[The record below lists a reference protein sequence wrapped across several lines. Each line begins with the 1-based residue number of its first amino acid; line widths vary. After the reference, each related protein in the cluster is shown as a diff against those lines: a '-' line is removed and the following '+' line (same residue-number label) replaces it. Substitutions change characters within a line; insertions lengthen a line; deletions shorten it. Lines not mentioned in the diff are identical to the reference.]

1 MGVEVGQRVSIPS
14 KDVGNGTVAF
24 VGETAFAKGVW
35 IGIVLDEQKGKN
47 NGTIQETTYFTCE
60 EKYGMFVR
68 EQLVAPPSETVTAK
82 PPSRPASRISMMADK
97 RKSLA
102 PKAATPKV
110 SRDPSLDKIK
120 PAKTATSSPPKAASP
135 PKETVAKPPSPVK
148 ETEALQKSAPVQT
161 LQEIS
166 DQQGIIAALRKENTE
181 LQASVKDWKDKTDI
195 LVAKRRQDREAL
207 KDAERNR
214 IQLQSF
220 EEFKVRI
227 MEQNKEKLR
236 ELDAARKTREEL
248 QAEFDQFRDDMAD
261 SSETIEMLTLDKEMA
276 EEAAEIARSEV
287 EEIKIR
293 LEEAETD
300 LEILRAEA
308 ESANETVSGDGEGV
322 TPLQLRIK
330 DDEIQRLKDAIVKF
344 RDLNAE
350 EKQAAARALKQ
361 SKSDQEELAL
371 AKKLQQKFEDA
382 NKELQDELI
391 ELKEQVDL
399 ALGSE
404 EMVENLTIRVL
415 DLEEKLQEEKERA
428 DDLDELH
435 ELDAE
440 MGEVAREKELE
451 LREENDMINS
461 RLRDVTRKLEAE
473 IAHASDLQE
482 TIKKFR
488 HAVTIQKDEIEQ
500 YKEQSS
506 RGEGDGQAETSYSEA
521 TAAVLTERVLERRHH
536 STQVELDLRKLE
548 SDLLA
553 AHVSMLQMFL
563 PHAFKT
569 RGGDADG
576 VKIELLIRRLSAKA
590 RIIQTEV
597 MDKYDLESST
607 GDPAQTET
615 DIWAAELVDILETF
629 RGYTETF
636 TGILQDCSIETWK
649 RVATLYHEMVPHE
662 AVLDYFIDLV
672 RRDALDETISLLNLQ
687 KSLGFIAHVHG
698 VHFAREQ
705 DDAAGFI
712 LRLSRKGLTLS
723 NRLGVTTARL
733 QNLVLPG
740 QELSDPAK
748 LLTDIIARL
757 PSLRQTFR
765 RIQRLSPDERHGDMD
780 QEQRS
785 SAREAI
791 HQISII
797 SEFLQYWANTTHS
810 QAINLEQKH
819 LPEKQLHD
827 ASIQACNKVYGPGN
841 EGLASVKGSIQSS
854 FQCIAKINTRLQ
866 EGDFHVN
873 KALEAIEPAVKR
885 RAAEISVQSPEEL
898 QLHMEDKDT
907 VIKELKQALRIK
919 SDETEQLQLKADMF
933 ESRSSR
939 ANMKSEEA
947 SRKLDNELKETKELL
962 AKKEKEYEKTCETYR
977 AELIS
982 IKDEKNSLQVSLTHS
997 QRKNWLSQNKSN
1009 MIERLGFASP
1019 RSPTISSSSLNDS
1032 PLLTDQIMSLS
1043 RSVSFLQKKLAR
1055 SEGRSISKR
1064 MSNLQPLP
1072 TIKLET
1078 PDMIDLSHKIEAAA
1092 APLLR
1097 PAQLIKVGQPQ
1108 PAMLRLAGDL
1118 AQRAK
1123 SAKVLPSLESELRN
1137 AVAQAQGGTLKTQ
1150 MGQEFPTKIFNQAWD
1165 GRGALSAELLSSKP
1179 DAPMKNIFLDEEQF
1193 RTFSQLLQPAF

>member
-1 MGVEVGQRVSIPS
+1 VKTPVPS
-14 KDVGNGTVAF
+14 GA
-24 VGETAFAKGVW
+24 
-35 IGIVLDEQKGKN
+35 
-47 NGTIQETTYFTCE
+47 
-60 EKYGMFVR
+60 
-68 EQLVAPPSETVTAK
+68 APAAAK
-82 PPSRPASRISMMADK
+82 PSSRGTSRLSMMADK

-120 PAKTATSSPPKAASP
+120 AAKAASP
-135 PKETVAKPPSPVK
+135 PKDTVEKPVSPAKEAEVPP
-148 ETEALQKSAPVQT
+148 KSVQSPVQT

-166 DQQGIIAALRKENTE
+166 DQQGKIAALQKENAE
-181 LQASVKDWKDKTDI
+181 LQASVKDWKDKTDV

-236 ELDAARKTREEL
+236 DLDAARKAQEEL
-248 QAEFDQFRDDMAD
+248 QAEFDQFREDMAD

-287 EEIKIR
+287 EEMKIR

-308 ESANETVSGDGEGV
+308 ESANETISGDGEGV

-350 EKQAAARALKQ
+350 EKQAAARAFKQ

-382 NKELQDELI
+382 NTELQDELI

-451 LREENDMINS
+451 LREDNDMINAK
-461 RLRDVTRKLEAE
+461 LRDVTRKLEAE

-488 HAVTIQKDEIEQ
+488 YAVTIQKDEIEH

-506 RGEGDGQAETSYSEA
+506 RGEGDGQAEMSYSEA
-521 TAAVLTERVLERRHH
+521 SSAVLTERVLERRYH

-553 AHVSMLQMFL
+553 AHVNMLQMFL
-563 PHAFKT
+563 PHGFKT

-576 VKIELLIRRLSAKA
+576 VKLELLIRRLSAKA
-590 RIIQTEV
+590 RIIQTEA
-597 MDKYDLESST
+597 MDKYDLEAST

-733 QNLVLPG
+733 QNLGQVL
-740 QELSDPAK
+740 
-748 LLTDIIARL
+748 
-757 PSLRQTFR
+757 
-765 RIQRLSPDERHGDMD
+765 
-780 QEQRS
+780 
-785 SAREAI
+785 
-791 HQISII
+791 
-797 SEFLQYWANTTHS
+797 
-810 QAINLEQKH
+810 
-819 LPEKQLHD
+819 
-827 ASIQACNKVYGPGN
+827 
-841 EGLASVKGSIQSS
+841 
-854 FQCIAKINTRLQ
+854 
-866 EGDFHVN
+866 
-873 KALEAIEPAVKR
+873 
-885 RAAEISVQSPEEL
+885 
-898 QLHMEDKDT
+898 
-907 VIKELKQALRIK
+907 
-919 SDETEQLQLKADMF
+919 
-933 ESRSSR
+933 
-939 ANMKSEEA
+939 
-947 SRKLDNELKETKELL
+947 
-962 AKKEKEYEKTCETYR
+962 
-977 AELIS
+977 
-982 IKDEKNSLQVSLTHS
+982 
-997 QRKNWLSQNKSN
+997 
-1009 MIERLGFASP
+1009 
-1019 RSPTISSSSLNDS
+1019 
-1032 PLLTDQIMSLS
+1032 
-1043 RSVSFLQKKLAR
+1043 
-1055 SEGRSISKR
+1055 
-1064 MSNLQPLP
+1064 
-1072 TIKLET
+1072 
-1078 PDMIDLSHKIEAAA
+1078 
-1092 APLLR
+1092 
-1097 PAQLIKVGQPQ
+1097 
-1108 PAMLRLAGDL
+1108 
-1118 AQRAK
+1118 
-1123 SAKVLPSLESELRN
+1123 
-1137 AVAQAQGGTLKTQ
+1137 
-1150 MGQEFPTKIFNQAWD
+1150 
-1165 GRGALSAELLSSKP
+1165 
-1179 DAPMKNIFLDEEQF
+1179 
-1193 RTFSQLLQPAF
+1193 